1 MVWRIN
7 FCSMSAVITRS
18 EVLAAQTAWADA
30 LLKISAD
37 YKSGGKEKAKATAT
51 DVILA
56 AYNYQYSPVAFKPTY
71 ATAPQ
76 TFRPTFEGALSYF
89 VGQNPAFPN
98 DLTLGDGVGG
108 FALVSPGGAQW
119 TSHKIDNNVIQL
131 DGDSAISMGNI
142 SLTDAAGTTSIVDK
156 TFGFSKGSDEIVRIN
171 LHHSS
176 GAASNQ
182 ASLPA
187 EDLRQVASNSSYS
200 VKLTDVLSAQSAWCE
215 ALIKISADYKSGG
228 FSKAKATA
236 ENVIDQ
242 AYNYQFGPVAF
253 KPTLTKAPQT
263 FRPAF
268 DGALSYFVGGN
279 SAYPDDKG
287 FALESPT
294 GAPWKSF
301 KVENKVV
308 QLDGDS
314 ALSMGNVYLTDAVG
328 TTTVVDKTWGWNKS
342 SDGTMRLNLHHS
354 SSRTDSPSLTDSP
367 TGAPL
372 YRFLDRADGS
382 HLFTNNVK
390 EIDAIT
396 GARFSYEGIGFNTP
410 NNGTQA
416 LYRFYSSS
424 KDSHFY
430 TASEAEKNA
439 LVAPS
444 SGYAFEGTVGNVL
457 ASGSVVATSTPV
469 YRLFNAGTGRHFF
482 TIDQLERS
490 NLLAP
495 STGWANEGIGFH
507 V

>member
-1 MVWRIN
+1 
-7 FCSMSAVITRS
+7 MSAVITRS

-37 YKSGGKEKAKATAT
+37 YKSGGYSKAKATAT
-51 DVILA
+51 DVILG
-56 AYNYQYSPVAFKPTY
+56 AYNYQYSPVAFKPTL
-71 ATAPQ
+71 TSAPQ

-89 VGQNPAFPN
+89 VGGNPAYPN
-98 DLTLGDGVGG
+98 DKGC
-108 FALVSPGGAQW
+108 ALESSTGAQW
-119 TSHKIDNNVIQL
+119 SSYKIDNNVIQL
-131 DGDSAISMGNI
+131 DGDSSISMGNI
-142 SLTDAAGTTSIVDK
+142 SIYDAKGNATIVDK
-156 TFGFSKGSDEIVRIN
+156 TFGFSKGLDGIVRIN

-187 EDLRQVASNSSYS
+187 EDLRQVASNSSNT
-200 VKLTDVLSAQSAWCE
+200 VNLTDVLSAQTGWCE

>member
-1 MVWRIN
+1 
-7 FCSMSAVITRS
+7 MSVIITRS
-18 EVLAAQTAWADA
+18 EVLAAQKAWADA

-37 YKSGGKEKAKATAT
+37 YKSGGYSKAKATAT
-51 DVILA
+51 DIILA
-56 AYNYQYSPVAFKPTY
+56 AYNYQYSPVAFKPTL
-71 ATAPQ
+71 TSAPQ
-76 TFRPTFEGALSYF
+76 TFRPTFDGALSYF
-89 VGQNPAFPN
+89 VGGNPAYPN
-98 DLTLGDGVGG
+98 DDG
-108 FALVSPGGAQW
+108 FAIKPWS
-119 TSHKIDNNVIQL
+119 SYKIDNNVIQL

-142 SLTDAAGTTSIVDK
+142 SLYDPNGVATIVDK
-156 TFGFSKGSDEIVRIN
+156 TFGFSKGLDGIVRIN

-176 GAASNQ
+176 EVVNG

-200 VKLTDVLSAQSAWCE
+200 VKLTDVLSAQTAWCE

-253 KPTLTKAPQT
+253 KPTLTSAPQT
-263 FRPAF
+263 FRPTF

-279 SAYPDDKG
+279 SEYPRDLTLSNGVGG
-287 FALESPT
+287 FALVSPQ
-294 GAPWKSF
+294 GAPWSSF

-314 ALSMGNVYLTDAVG
+314 AISMGNVYLYDEKGVA
-328 TTTVVDKTWGWNKS
+328 TVVDKTFGWNKS

-354 SSRTDSPSLTDSP
+354 SSRNNSPSNTDSP
-367 TGAPL
+367 TGTPL
-372 YRFLDRADGS
+372 YRFIDRADGS
-382 HLFTNNVK
+382 HLFTNNLK

-410 NNGTQA
+410 NNGTQS
-416 LYRFYSSS
+416 LYRFYNSS

-444 SGYAFEGTVGNVL
+444 SGYAFEGTAGNVL

-469 YRLFNAGTGRHFF
+469 YRLFNAGSGRHLF

-490 NLLAP
+490 NLLAS
-495 STGWANEGIGFH
+495 STGWVSEGVGFN

>member
-1 MVWRIN
+1 
-7 FCSMSAVITRS
+7 MSAVITRS
-18 EVLAAQTAWADA
+18 EVLAAQKAWADA

-37 YKSGGKEKAKATAT
+37 YKSGGYSKAKATAT
-51 DVILA
+51 DIILA
-56 AYNYQYSPVAFKPTY
+56 AYNYQYSPVAFKPTL
-71 ATAPQ
+71 ATFPQ
-76 TFRPTFEGALSYF
+76 SFRPTFDGALSYF

-98 DLTLGDGVGG
+98 DLTLGGGVGG
-108 FALVSPGGAQW
+108 FALVSSGGAQW

-142 SLTDAAGTTSIVDK
+142 SLTDAAGATTVVDK
-156 TFGFSKGSDEIVRIN
+156 TFGFTKGSDGIVRIN

-176 GAASNQ
+176 RVVNG

-200 VKLTDVLSAQSAWCE
+200 VKLTDVLSAQSAWGE

-228 FSKAKATA
+228 LSKAKATA

-253 KPTLTKAPQT
+253 KPTLTSAPQT

-279 SAYPDDKG
+279 SEYPGDKG
-287 FALESPT
+287 FALVSPT
-294 GAPWKSF
+294 GAPWSSF

-314 ALSMGNVYLTDAVG
+314 AISMGNVYLYDEKGVA
-328 TTTVVDKTWGWNKS
+328 TVVDKTFGWNKS

-354 SSRTDSPSLTDSP
+354 SSRNNSPSNTDSP
-367 TGAPL
+367 TGTPL
-372 YRFLDRADGS
+372 YRFIDRADGS
-382 HLFTNNVK
+382 HLFTNNLK

-416 LYRFYSSS
+416 LYRFYNSS

-430 TASEAEKNA
+430 TASEGEKNA

-444 SGYAFEGTVGNVL
+444 SGYAFEGTAGNVL
-457 ASGSVVATSTPV
+457 ASGSVVTTSTPV
-469 YRLFNAGTGRHFF
+469 YRLFNAGSGRHLF
-482 TIDQLERS
+482 TIDQLES
-490 NLLAP
+490 CLLYTSDA
-495 STGWANEGIGFH
+495 ADE
-507 V
+507 

>member
-1 MVWRIN
+1 
-7 FCSMSAVITRS
+7 MSAVISRS
-18 EVLAAQTAWADA
+18 EVLAAQKAWADA

-37 YKSGGKEKAKATAT
+37 YKSGGYSKAKATAT
-51 DVILA
+51 DVILG
-56 AYNYQYSPVAFKPTY
+56 AYNYQNSPVAFTPTL
-71 ATAPQ
+71 ASAPQ

-89 VGQNPAFPN
+89 VGGNAQYPE
-98 DLTLGDGVGG
+98 DDG
-108 FALVSPGGAQW
+108 FALKPWS
-119 TSHKIDNNVIQL
+119 SYKIDNNVIQL

-142 SLTDAAGTTSIVDK
+142 SLYDPNGVATIVDK
-156 TFGFSKGSDEIVRIN
+156 TFGFSKGLDGIVRIN

-176 GAASNQ
+176 EATNKQ

-200 VKLTDVLSAQSAWCE
+200 VKLNDVDSAQTAWCE

-236 ENVIDQ
+236 ENVIDL

-253 KPTLTKAPQT
+253 KPTLTSAPYT
-263 FRPAF
+263 FRPTF
-268 DGALSYFVGGN
+268 DSALSYFVGGN
-279 SAYPDDKG
+279 TNYPNDKG

-294 GAPWKSF
+294 GSPWSSYKI
-301 KVENKVV
+301 ENKVV

-314 ALSMGNVYLTDAVG
+314 AIAMGNIYLYDTAGKV
-328 TTTVVDKTWGWNKS
+328 TVVDKTFGYNKS

-354 SSRTDSPSLTDSP
+354 SQVTNPAIHPVSP

-372 YRFLDRADGS
+372 YRFLDSADGS
-382 HLFTNNVK
+382 HLFTNSVE

-416 LYRFYSSS
+416 LYRFYNSSI
-424 KDSHFY
+424 DDHFY

-469 YRLFNAGTGRHFF
+469 YRLFNSGSGMHFF

-490 NLLAP
+490 NLLA
-495 STGWANEGIGFH
+495 SSASWVNEGVGFN

>member
-1 MVWRIN
+1 
-7 FCSMSAVITRS
+7 MSAVISRS
-18 EVLAAQTAWADA
+18 EVLAAQKAWADA

-37 YKSGGKEKAKATAT
+37 YKSGGYSKAKATAT
-51 DVILA
+51 DVILG
-56 AYNYQYSPVAFKPTY
+56 AYNYQYSPVAFKPTL
-71 ATAPQ
+71 TSAPQ

-89 VGQNPAFPN
+89 VGGNPAYPN
-98 DLTLGDGVGG
+98 DKG
-108 FALVSPGGAQW
+108 FALESSTGAQW
-119 TSHKIDNNVIQL
+119 SSYKIDNNVIQL
-131 DGDSAISMGNI
+131 DGDSSISMGNI
-142 SLTDAAGTTSIVDK
+142 SIYDAKGNATIVDK
-156 TFGFSKGSDEIVRIN
+156 TFGFSKGLDGIVRIN

-176 GAASNQ
+176 EATNKQ

-200 VKLTDVLSAQSAWCE
+200 VKLTDVLSAQTGWCE

-253 KPTLTKAPQT
+253 KPTLTSAPQT

-279 SAYPDDKG
+279 SEYPNDKG
-287 FALESPT
+287 FALVSPT
-294 GAPWKSF
+294 GAPWSSF

-314 ALSMGNVYLTDAVG
+314 ALSMGNVYLTDAAG
-328 TTTVVDKTWGWNKS
+328 ATTVVDKTWGWNKS

-354 SSRTDSPSLTDSP
+354 SSRTLSPSLTDSP

-424 KDSHFY
+424 KDAHFY

-457 ASGSVVATSTPV
+457 ASGSVVTTSTPV
-469 YRLFNAGTGRHFF
+469 YRLFNSGSGRHLF

-490 NLLAP
+490 NLLAS
-495 STGWANEGIGFH
+495 STGWVNEGIGFN

>member
-1 MVWRIN
+1 
-7 FCSMSAVITRS
+7 MSAVITRS
-18 EVLAAQTAWADA
+18 EVLAAQKGWGDA

-37 YKSGGKEKAKATAT
+37 YKTGGKTKAKATAT
-51 DVILA
+51 DVILG

-71 ATAPQ
+71 AAAPQ

-98 DLTLGDGVGG
+98 DLTLGGGVGG

-142 SLTDAAGTTSIVDK
+142 SFTDAAGATSVVDK
-156 TFGFSKGSDEIVRIN
+156 TFGFSKGLDGIVRIN

-176 GAASNQ
+176 EATTKQ

-187 EDLRQVASNSSYS
+187 EDLRQVASNSSYT
-200 VKLTDVLSAQSAWCE
+200 VKLTDVLSAQTGWCE

-253 KPTLTKAPQT
+253 KPTLTSAPQT

-279 SAYPDDKG
+279 SEYPNDKG
-287 FALESPT
+287 FALVSPT
-294 GAPWKSF
+294 GAPWSSF

-314 ALSMGNVYLTDAVG
+314 AISMGNVYLTDAAG

-354 SSRTDSPSLTDSP
+354 SSRTPSPSLTDSP

-416 LYRFYSSS
+416 LYRFYNSS
-424 KDSHFY
+424 KDAHLY

-444 SGYAFEGTVGNVL
+444 SGYALEGTVGNVL
-457 ASGSVVATSTPV
+457 ASGSVVATSAPV
-469 YRLFNAGTGRHFF
+469 YRLFNASSGKHLF

-490 NLLAP
+490 NLLAS
-495 STGWANEGIGFH
+495 STGWASEGVGFY

>member
-1 MVWRIN
+1 
-7 FCSMSAVITRS
+7 MSAVISRS
-18 EVLAAQTAWADA
+18 EVLAAQKAWADA

-37 YKSGGKEKAKATAT
+37 YKSGGYSKAKATAT
-51 DVILA
+51 DVILG
-56 AYNYQYSPVAFKPTY
+56 AYNYQYSPVAFKPTL
-71 ATAPQ
+71 TSAPQ

-89 VGQNPAFPN
+89 VGGNPAYPN
-98 DLTLGDGVGG
+98 
-108 FALVSPGGAQW
+108 
-119 TSHKIDNNVIQL
+119 
-131 DGDSAISMGNI
+131 
-142 SLTDAAGTTSIVDK
+142 
-156 TFGFSKGSDEIVRIN
+156 
-171 LHHSS
+171 
-176 GAASNQ
+176 
-182 ASLPA
+182 
-187 EDLRQVASNSSYS
+187 
-200 VKLTDVLSAQSAWCE
+200 
-215 ALIKISADYKSGG
+215 
-228 FSKAKATA
+228 
-236 ENVIDQ
+236 
-242 AYNYQFGPVAF
+242 
-253 KPTLTKAPQT
+253 
-263 FRPAF
+263 
-268 DGALSYFVGGN
+268 
-279 SAYPDDKG
+279 DKG

-294 GAPWKSF
+294 GAPWSSF

-314 ALSMGNVYLTDAVG
+314 ALSMGNVYLTDAAG
-328 TTTVVDKTWGWNKS
+328 ATTVVDKTWGWNKS

-354 SSRTDSPSLTDSP
+354 SSRTPSPSLTDSP

-469 YRLFNAGTGRHFF
+469 YRLFNAGSGKHLF

-490 NLLAP
+490 NLLAS
-495 STGWANEGIGFH
+495 STGWVNEGIGFN

>member
-1 MVWRIN
+1 
-7 FCSMSAVITRS
+7 MSQTITRS
-18 EVLAAQTAWADA
+18 EVLAAQKGWADA

-37 YKSGGKEKAKATAT
+37 YKTGGKTKAKATAT
-51 DVILA
+51 DVILG

-98 DLTLGDGVGG
+98 DLTLGGGVGG

-142 SLTDAAGTTSIVDK
+142 SLTDAAGATSVVDK
-156 TFGFSKGSDEIVRIN
+156 TFGFSKGLDGIVRIN

-176 GAASNQ
+176 EARNNQ

-187 EDLRQVASNSSYS
+187 EDLRQVASNSSYT
-200 VKLTDVLSAQSAWCE
+200 VKLTDVLSAQTGWCE

-253 KPTLTKAPQT
+253 KPTLASAPQT
-263 FRPAF
+263 FRPTF

-279 SAYPDDKG
+279 STYPSDLALSNGVGG
-287 FALESPT
+287 FALVSPQ
-294 GAPWKSF
+294 GNPWSSF
-301 KVENKVV
+301 KIENKVV

-314 ALSMGNVYLTDAVG
+314 AISLGNIYLYDEKGEA
-328 TTTVVDKTWGWNKS
+328 TVVDKTFGWNKS

-354 SSRTDSPSLTDSP
+354 SSRTETSNLPSSP

-372 YRFLDRADGS
+372 YRFVDRADGS

-410 NNGTQA
+410 NSGTQA
-416 LYRFYSSS
+416 LYRFYNSS
-424 KDSHFY
+424 KDAHLY

-444 SGYAFEGTVGNVL
+444 SGYALEGTVGNVL
-457 ASGSVVATSTPV
+457 ASGSVVATSAPV
-469 YRLFNAGTGRHFF
+469 YRLFNAGSGKHLF

-490 NLLAP
+490 NLLAS
-495 STGWANEGIGFH
+495 STGWASEGVGFY

>member
-1 MVWRIN
+1 
-7 FCSMSAVITRS
+7 MSQTITRS
-18 EVLAAQTAWADA
+18 EVLAAQKGWADA

-37 YKSGGKEKAKATAT
+37 YKTGGYSKAKATAT

-56 AYNYQYSPVAFKPTY
+56 AYNYQYSPVAFKPTL
-71 ATAPQ
+71 TSAPQ

-89 VGQNPAFPN
+89 VGGNPAYPN
-98 DLTLGDGVGG
+98 DKG
-108 FALVSPGGAQW
+108 FALESPTGAQW
-119 TSHKIDNNVIQL
+119 ISYGIENNVIQL
-131 DGDSAISMGNI
+131 DGDLAISMGNI
-142 SLTDAAGTTSIVDK
+142 SLTDAAGKKTVVDK
-156 TFGFSKGSDEIVRIN
+156 TFGWDKSSDGTMRLN

-176 GAASNQ
+176 EAQLNQ

-200 VKLTDVLSAQSAWCE
+200 VKLTDVLSAQTGWCE

-253 KPTLTKAPQT
+253 KPTLTSAPQT

-279 SAYPDDKG
+279 SEYPNDKG

-294 GAPWKSF
+294 GAPWSSF

-314 ALSMGNVYLTDAVG
+314 ALSMGNIYLTDAAG
-328 TTTVVDKTWGWNKS
+328 ATTVVDKTWGWNKS

-354 SSRTDSPSLTDSP
+354 SGVVKPESHPLSPS
-367 TGAPL
+367 GAPL

-416 LYRFYSSS
+416 LYRFYNSSR
-424 KDSHFY
+424 DAHFY

-457 ASGSVVATSTPV
+457 ASGSVVATSAPV
-469 YRLFNAGTGRHFF
+469 YRLFNASSGKHLF

-490 NLLAP
+490 NLLAS
-495 STGWANEGIGFH
+495 STGWASEGVGFY

>member
-1 MVWRIN
+1 
-7 FCSMSAVITRS
+7 MSAVISRS
-18 EVLAAQTAWADA
+18 EVLAAQKAWADA

-37 YKSGGKEKAKATAT
+37 YKSGGYSKAKATAT
-51 DVILA
+51 DVILG
-56 AYNYQYSPVAFKPTY
+56 AYNYQYSPVAFKPTL
-71 ATAPQ
+71 TSAPQ

-89 VGQNPAFPN
+89 VGGNPAYPN
-98 DLTLGDGVGG
+98 DKG
-108 FALVSPGGAQW
+108 FALESSTGAQW
-119 TSHKIDNNVIQL
+119 SSYKIDNNVIQL
-131 DGDSAISMGNI
+131 DGDSSISMGNI
-142 SLTDAAGTTSIVDK
+142 SIYDAKGNATIVDK
-156 TFGFSKGSDEIVRIN
+156 TFGFSKGLDGIVRIN

-187 EDLRQVASNSSYS
+187 EDLRQVASNSSNT
-200 VKLTDVLSAQSAWCE
+200 VNLTDVLSAQTGWCE

>member
-1 MVWRIN
+1 
-7 FCSMSAVITRS
+7 MSAVISRS
-18 EVLAAQTAWADA
+18 EVLAAQKAWADA

-37 YKSGGKEKAKATAT
+37 YKSGGYSKAKATAT

-56 AYNYQYSPVAFKPTY
+56 AYNYQYSPVAFKPTL
-71 ATAPQ
+71 TSAPQ
-76 TFRPTFEGALSYF
+76 IFRPTFEGALSYF
-89 VGQNPAFPN
+89 VGGNPAYPS
-98 DLTLGDGVGG
+98 DSG
-108 FALVSPGGAQW
+108 FAIKPWS
-119 TSHKIDNNVIQL
+119 SYKIDNNVIQL

-142 SLTDAAGTTSIVDK
+142 SLYDPNGVATIVDK
-156 TFGFSKGSDEIVRIN
+156 TFGFSKGLDGIVRIN

-176 GAASNQ
+176 EATNKQ

-200 VKLTDVLSAQSAWCE
+200 VKLTDVLSAQTGWCE

-253 KPTLTKAPQT
+253 KPTLASAPQT
-263 FRPAF
+263 FRPTF

-279 SAYPDDKG
+279 SEYPNDKG
-287 FALESPT
+287 FALVSPT
-294 GAPWKSF
+294 GAPWSSF

-314 ALSMGNVYLTDAVG
+314 AISMGNVYLYDEKGAA
-328 TTTVVDKTWGWNKS
+328 TVVDKTFGWNKS

-354 SSRTDSPSLTDSP
+354 SSRTPSPSLTDSP

-372 YRFLDRADGS
+372 YRFVDRADGS

-424 KDSHFY
+424 KDAHFY

-457 ASGSVVATSTPV
+457 ASGSVVTTSTPV
-469 YRLFNAGTGRHFF
+469 YRLFNSGSGRHLF

-490 NLLAP
+490 NLLAS
-495 STGWANEGIGFH
+495 STGWVNEGIGFN